1 MGIQFNAFC
10 AILSLGVAF
19 SSAGSAQPAKQQIAL
34 KSGETADVA
43 NLFWVANCKSL
54 LTGPIAVEVLEGPPG
69 VTAAVKEQK
78 VIPHKFNCAKEVP
91 GGHLI
96 ISAPAEV
103 KAKTEGTLTVRMKYP
118 TKDGERQASHSYNVV
133 LYP

>member
-1 MGIQFNAFC
+1 MRIEIKVFS
-10 AILSLGVAF
+10 AILSLGVAI
-19 SSAGSAQPAKQQIAL
+19 STAGVAQQPKHQVAL
-34 KSGETADVA
+34 KGGETADVA

-69 VTAAVKEQK
+69 VTASVKEQK
-78 VIPHKFNCAKEVP
+78 VIPHKFNCANSVQ

-96 ISAPAEV
+96 ITAPAEV

-118 TKDGERQASHSYNVV
+118 TKDGERQGSQSYNVV
-133 LYP
+133 LFP